1 MGLNHTMM
9 ETHSVSYITLKT
21 NSCHYNTVTHA
32 EYKAILARGTPSFKD
47 CTLYVTKF
55 PCHGCA
61 QVIVQSGIKK
71 IIYDGEEQK
80 PKEKK
85 AVPLSELDPKDK
97 DEWKK
102 QTKNNSLYASVV
114 HILKDIDKKR

>member
-1 MGLNHTMM
+1 MK

-21 NSCHYNTVTHA
+21 NSCYYNTVTHA

-61 QVIVQSGIKK
+61 QVIVQSEIKI
-71 IIYDGEEQK
+71 IIYDGDIDVHVPLASVQVDDLVDPEDKETWRQQTK
-80 PKEKK
+80 TNSYYVSKEKI
-85 AVPLSELDPKDK
+85 LEGM
-97 DEWKK
+97 EIIKK
-102 QTKNNSLYASVV
+102 
-114 HILKDIDKKR
+114 

>member
-1 MGLNHTMM
+1 MK

-21 NSCHYNTVTHA
+21 NSCYYNTVTHA

-61 QVIVQSGIKK
+61 QVIVQSEIITIFYDEDVPLDVKK
-71 IIYDGEEQK
+71 PVPVNKLVDPKNEKTWRQQTKINSYHVS
-80 PKEKK
+80 KEK
-85 AVPLSELDPKDK
+85 
-97 DEWKK
+97 
-102 QTKNNSLYASVV
+102 
-114 HILKDIDKKR
+114 ILKGMDICKA